1 MGTIEYR
8 NLGLSIIK
16 IAEAEMMLGYF
27 MLCFSGKKT
36 GICFEKKKT
45 KKHMSHGMAVE
56 EPWEYVEMLW
66 KHVQK
71 HGKV

>member
-1 MGTIEYR
+1 MDHMGTIEYR

-36 GICFEKKKT
+36 GICFENKKKNT
-45 KKHMSHGMAVE
+45 
-56 EPWEYVEMLW
+56 
-66 KHVQK
+66 
-71 HGKV
+71 